1 MSIVTIT
8 NSDGEKFE
16 TEVPELPEGI
26 ATTGYFPPIDYSN
39 IETKPYEECTAVETA
54 CVSSATYPVKN
65 FKIDFGLADLHNEI
79 FNSSSEITEA
89 ITEKVEE
96 KVQQQ
101 QSQLHNR
108 AERRRFAK
116 KLGKSGR
123 AKMGTISE
131 TAKKLTYINLIQKL
145 RELNEEKENENYE
158 QATED

>member
-8 NSDGEKFE
+8 NSDGEKIK

-26 ATTGYFPPIDYSN
+26 TTSGYITPID
-39 IETKPYEECTAVETA
+39 IETKPYDECTAAETA

-79 FNSSSEITEA
+79 FSSSSEITET

-101 QSQLHNR
+101 QPQLHNR

-158 QATED
+158 QATKD

>member
-26 ATTGYFPPIDYSN
+26 TTSGYITPIN
-39 IETKPYEECTAVETA
+39 IETKPYDECTAAETA

-65 FKIDFGLADLHNEI
+65 FKINSVLADLYDET
-79 FNSSSEITEA
+79 FNSPSEITEA
-89 ITEKVEE
+89 ITEKAEE

-101 QSQLHNR
+101 QPQFHNR

-131 TAKKLTYINLIQKL
+131 TAKKLTYVNLIQKL